1 MHSNL
6 LKAASVGLGAFLWAA
21 APPLRAQDA
30 NRDVVISKTDVGSVI
45 DRVAKR
51 SGDFKEEFDKAVEH
65 SLIDGTKLE
74 GRAKQRAD
82 DLHDAAKKL
91 KDVFGDKRDKN
102 DPAVRDQAD
111 KTLAAASDVNQVMQ
125 NHRFTDK
132 LQRDWD
138 LLRSDMNALAAVY
151 DLSLLQ

>member
-1 MHSNL
+1 M
-6 LKAASVGLGAFLWAA
+6 
-21 APPLRAQDA
+21 
-30 NRDVVISKTDVGSVI
+30 VISKTDVGSVI